1 MKILIRDK
9 DLLATLPAAN
19 VHKYL
24 KSRGWHD
31 DGPWG
36 KKGLATL
43 YLKEVDGYTWDV
55 IFPYEDTVDDYVSR
69 MAYAI
74 ETLGKAEERSELEVF
89 YDILNAGPDAANGE
103 AALALRKFSDILKAG
118 VDATHAHTSRKE

>member
-36 KKGLATL
+36 KRGLGAL
-43 YLKEVDGYTWDV
+43 YLKQVDGHTWDV

-69 MAYAI
+69 IAYAI
-74 ETLGKAEERSELEVF
+74 ETLGKVEERSELEVF
-89 YDILNAGPDAANGE
+89 YDILNAGPEVANDKTT
-103 AALALRKFSDILKAG
+103 LALQQFSDILQAG
-118 VDATHAHTSRKE
+118 VDATRAYTSCNK